1 MTGISHEL
9 KPSVLRVSPGEQV
22 VTAAVL
28 LKLGCGPGPWEGTP
42 VAGHP
47 LDPLDAGEIRVAVD
61 ILRRERLVTPGAR
74 FVSVSLNEPAK
85 DQVAFALPVGCSA
98 PPAAAVVRA

>member
-28 LKLGCGPGPWEGTP
+28 LKL
-42 VAGHP
+42 
-47 LDPLDAGEIRVAVD
+47 
-61 ILRRERLVTPGAR
+61 
-74 FVSVSLNEPAK
+74 NEPAK
-85 DQVAFALPVGCSA
+85 DQVAFAVPVGCSA

>member
-1 MTGISHEL
+1 
-9 KPSVLRVSPGEQV
+9 
-22 VTAAVL
+22 
-28 LKLGCGPGPWEGTP
+28 

-85 DQVAFALPVGCSA
+85 DQVAFAVPVGRSA
-98 PPAAAVVRA
+98 PPAAAVPREAFVVVLEPQQHATYEAVVSLTTGSVCSWRPVPDARGP